1 MSFKEFKHV
10 YIETCNKIIE
20 EKGKCISILCSK
32 CPFSYSNQINNL
44 GCVENSYNDGTKE
57 DCEQELLLNSA
68 KEYLK
73 LIKGEND
80 MTKNDLKDGMVVELR
95 NGGKRLILYTKL
107 LSFNGYDNI
116 DNISS
121 YTEDLKHKKYNDYD
135 IVKIYKG
142 QAYLIDEIFKNAS
155 LIWEREEKSE
165 SEINLEKIQKQIDIL
180 NKSVEEFKNEVTK
193 LVCQNIE
200 RKISDYIRNNA
211 K

>member
-57 DCEQELLLNSA
+57 DCEQETLLNSA

-73 LIKGEND
+73 LIKGRE
-80 MTKNDLKDGMVVELR
+80 MTKSDLKDGMVVELR
-95 NGGKRLILYTKL
+95 KGDKRLVLYTKL
-107 LSFNGYDNI
+107 LSLNCY

-142 QAYLIDEIFKNAS
+142 QAYRIDEIFKNVS
-155 LIWEREEKSE
+155 LIWERKEKSE

-200 RKISDYIRNNA
+200 RKINDYIRNNA

>member
-57 DCEQELLLNSA
+57 DCEQETLLNSA

-73 LIKGEND
+73 LIKGKE

-95 NGGKRLILYTKL
+95 KGDKRLVLYTKL
-107 LSFNGYDNI
+107 LSLNCY

-142 QAYLIDEIFKNAS
+142 QAYRIDEIFKNVS
-155 LIWEREEKSE
+155 LIWERKEKSE

-200 RKISDYIRNNA
+200 RKINDYIRNNA

>member
-1 MSFKEFKHV
+1 MNFKEFKHV

-57 DCEQELLLNSA
+57 DCEQETLLNSA

-73 LIKGEND
+73 LIKGEKE
-80 MTKNDLKDGMVVELR
+80 MTKSDLKDGMIVELR
-95 NGGKRLILYTKL
+95 NGDKKFVLNNNLLNQDSYINLELYKDDLRFT
-107 LSFNGYDNI
+107 S
-116 DNISS
+116 SS
-121 YTEDLKHKKYNDYD
+121 YD
-135 IVKIYKG
+135 VMKIYTS
-142 QAYLIDEIFKNAS
+142 EAS
-155 LIWEREEKSE
+155 CLNDILNVKHYNLIWERKTKSE

-200 RKISDYIRNNA
+200 RKINDYIRNNA

>member
-57 DCEQELLLNSA
+57 DCEQETLLNSA

-73 LIKGEND
+73 LIKGEKE
-80 MTKNDLKDGMVVELR
+80 MTKSDLKDGMVVELR
-95 NGGKRLILYTKL
+95 KGDKRLVLYTKL
-107 LSFNGYDNI
+107 LSLNCY

-142 QAYLIDEIFKNAS
+142 QAYRIDEIFKNVS
-155 LIWEREEKSE
+155 LIWERKEKSE

-200 RKISDYIRNNA
+200 RKINDYIRNNA